1 MNNVGVSY
9 ILWAGIFLGLG
20 GLHRL
25 YNGKILSG
33 LLWLFTGGFFGIG
46 QLIDLF
52 FIRGM
57 VEEHNLKLR
66 LRELRRNKISIENL
80 IPLKMQGWMGTLL
93 SPKPLECQTQA
104 PLNREQLRIGLLKA
118 AQAKRGQ
125 LSVTQG
131 VMATGAPFKMVEAVL
146 KDMLKAGYVGIENDP
161 ETGVVVYVFKE
172 L

>member
-33 LLWLFTGGFFGIG
+33 LLWLFTGGLLGIG
-46 QLIDLF
+46 QFIDLF
-52 FIRGM
+52 LMPSM
-57 VEEHNLKLR
+57 VESHNLKFK
-66 LRELRRNKISIENL
+66 RRHGL
-80 IPLKMQGWMGTLL
+80 LTTGTFPHQSL
-93 SPKPLECQTQA
+93 SVETIHQKQS
-104 PLNREQLRIGLLKA
+104 PLNREQLRIKLLRA
-118 AQAKRGQ
+118 AQAKAGQ

-131 VMATGAPFKMVEAVL
+131 VMATGAPFKEVETVL
-146 KDMLKAGYVGIENDP
+146 QDMLRAGYVGISNDRD
-161 ETGVVVYVFKE
+161 TGVVVYVFKE

>member
-9 ILWAGIFLGLG
+9 ILWAGILVGLG

-33 LLWLFTGGFFGIG
+33 LLWLFTGGLFGVG

-52 FIRGM
+52 FIPNM
-57 VEEHNLKLR
+57 VEEHNLKFR
-66 LRELRRNKISIENL
+66 LRELRRNKLPIDNL
-80 IPLKMQGWMGTLL
+80 ISLKMQGLMGALL
-93 SPKPLECQTQA
+93 SSKPLKPETQA
-104 PLNREQLRIGLLKA
+104 PLNPEQLRIGLLKA
-118 AQAKRGQ
+118 AQANRGQ

-131 VMATGAPFKMVEAVL
+131 VMATGAPFKKVEAVL
-146 KDMLKAGYVGIENDP
+146 KDMLKAGYVGIDNDP

>member
-1 MNNVGVSY
+1 MKNVGVSY
-9 ILWAGIFLGLG
+9 LLWAGILVGLG

-33 LLWLFTGGFFGIG
+33 LLWLFTGGLFGIG

-52 FIRGM
+52 FIPDM
-57 VEEHNLKLR
+57 VEEHNLKFR
-66 LRELRRNKISIENL
+66 LEELQRNKLPIGNSIS
-80 IPLKMQGWMGTLL
+80 LKMQGLMGSLL
-93 SPKPLECQTQA
+93 NSKPLKQETQV
-104 PLNREQLRIGLLKA
+104 PLNREQLRMRLLKA

-131 VMATGAPFKMVEAVL
+131 VMATGAPFKKVEAEL
-146 KDMLKAGYVGIENDP
+146 KDMLKAGYVSIDNDP